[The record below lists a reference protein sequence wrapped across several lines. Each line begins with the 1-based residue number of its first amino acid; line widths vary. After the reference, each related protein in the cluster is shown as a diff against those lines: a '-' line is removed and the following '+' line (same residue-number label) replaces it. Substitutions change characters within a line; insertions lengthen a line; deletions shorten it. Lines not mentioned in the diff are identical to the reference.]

1 MRRRKLPICART
13 VPRRSTLPR
22 RCGGSKTGR
31 LKPCVTVQ
39 NVSKKI
45 KLKTKTH
52 DVILAALKMTNLF
65 LTTAAFFVCWWFY
78 YGERVIYAFTWKR
91 TTGMVLV
98 FFVINYLFTRVYD
111 SLQISYTRV
120 RSILFSQF
128 LSTGMSD
135 FTIYAVLC
143 VMSRRV
149 VSPLPGL
156 LCFAAQMILAL
167 LWAVVSNKLYF
178 AIFEPAQTA
187 IVHEYEENM
196 DSLIR
201 HYELERKFKVV
212 KTIRTAE
219 CIDDP
224 DSLDGIDV
232 IFLSNVGSHERNT
245 LFKRC
250 IEKSIRVFVIPGT
263 GDSIMSGAV
272 YMPLFHLPMMRVD
285 RYRPPFYFT
294 ATKRALDILLS
305 ALLLILFSPLMGV
318 IAIIIH
324 ATDKGPV
331 FYKQERLTKN
341 GKKFMLIKFRSM
353 IVNAEGDGVEC
364 LSVQD
369 DDRITPIGR
378 FIRRVRIDEIPQMI
392 NILKGEMSFIGPRPE
407 RPKIAAEYEKEM
419 PEFRLRLQ
427 AKAGLTGLAQVYGKY
442 NSTPYEKLQFD
453 LMYIAHPSLLQEVR
467 IFFATVK
474 TVFTPEST
482 EGVKKGQTTAMISES
497 EPDRAEKAKNTD
509 DEQRGSN

>member
-1 MRRRKLPICART
+1 MRRRKPTICART

-22 RCGGSKTGR
+22 RCGGSNTGR

-39 NVSKKI
+39 NVSKRI

-52 DVILAALKMTNLF
+52 DIILAALKILNLV
-65 LTTAAFFVCWWFY
+65 LTTAAFFGCYFWY
-78 YGERVIYAFTWKR
+78 YGHQIIYPFTFKR
-91 TTGMVLV
+91 TAGMILV
-98 FFVINYLFTRVYD
+98 FFVINYLFTRVYN
-111 SLQISYTRV
+111 SLQISYSRI
-120 RSILFSQF
+120 RHILFSQF
-128 LSTGMSD
+128 LSTGMAD

-156 LCFAAQMILAL
+156 LCFVAQMIMAL
-167 LWAVVSNKLYF
+167 IWAVFSNKLYF
-178 AIFEPAQTA
+178 AIFESAKTA

-196 DSLIR
+196 DSLIK
-201 HYELERKFKVV
+201 HYELERKFQVV
-212 KTIRTAE
+212 KTMRTSE
-219 CIDDP
+219 CLNDEN
-224 DSLDGIDV
+224 SLEGIDV
-232 IFLSNVGSHERNT
+232 VFLSNVGSHERNT
-245 LFKRC
+245 LLKRC
-250 IEKSIRVFVIPGT
+250 IEKGIRVFVIPGT

-272 YMPLFHLPMMRVD
+272 TMPLFHLPMMKVD

-294 ATKRALDILLS
+294 ATKRILDVLLS
-305 ALLLILFSPLMGV
+305 ALLLVLFSPLMAV

-331 FYKQERLTKN
+331 FYKQTRLTKN
-341 GKKFMLIKFRSM
+341 GRAFKLIKFRSM
-353 IVNAEGDGVEC
+353 IVNAEGDGIAR
-364 LSVQD
+364 LSQND

-378 FIRRVRIDEIPQMI
+378 FIRKVRIDEIPQLI

-407 RPKIAAEYEKEM
+407 RPEIAKQYEEEM

-453 LMYIAHPSLLQEVR
+453 LMYIAHPSLLQEVS

-482 EGVKKGQTTAMISES
+482 EGVAEGQTTAMKKEKK
-497 EPDRAEKAKNTD
+497 EQKKKNEEATKAK
-509 DEQRGSN
+509 QG